1 MQMESM
7 VTTPQVNIYP
17 NPNNG
22 LFTVEYNSSDQNSGI
37 QEIIVSNNLG
47 SNIFIKKYK
56 SEKQITINLS
66 SIKSGNYFLEVF
78 DGKDWTCNQ
87 VSIKN

>member
-1 MQMESM
+1 M
-7 VTTPQVNIYP
+7 
-17 NPNNG
+17 
-22 LFTVEYNSSDQNSGI
+22 
-37 QEIIVSNNLG
+37 G
-47 SNIFIKKYK
+47 STILHRKYK
-56 SEKQITINLS
+56 NEKQITINLS

>member
-1 MQMESM
+1 
-7 VTTPQVNIYP
+7 VNIYP

-22 LFTVEYNSSDQNSGI
+22 EFTVGYNSQDQNTGI
-37 QEIIVSNNLG
+37 QEIIVTTNMG
-47 SNIFIKKYK
+47 STILHRKYK
-56 SEKQITINLS
+56 NEKQITINLS